1 MTWLLVGIA
10 GLRRGALIVR
20 EAIVRARSSVGLV
33 SGSGT
38 GGCNGSKIG
47 RLRIIETRARAAS
60 LSLQKQQNVRSD
72 LPCHRRE

>member
-1 MTWLLVGIA
+1 MTWLLVGIG
-10 GLRRGALIVR
+10 GLRRGALVVR

-47 RLRIIETRARAAS
+47 RLRVIEARARAAP
-60 LSLQKQQNVRSD
+60 LSL
-72 LPCHRRE
+72 